1 MIILSFL
8 GSVFFIGPFSMFF
21 YFLNT
26 NRIKAVS
33 FTLYIS
39 AIVYIN
45 ALSKNIYHDSR
56 PFMTYSSIKGIEC

>member
-1 MIILSFL
+1 MIIISLL
-8 GSVFFIGPFSMFF
+8 GSAFFIAPISMFF

-26 NRIKAVS
+26 NRIKALS